1 MAEQSRCKGLR
12 GGEIGKMEK
21 KQKGDVLGQKM
32 VGAWCYKEAE
42 GGARTWHMCWI
53 LAPFLAAYSILKLL
67 GFAPLKSVTQFCI
80 DPLGLLLCYLREGEK
95 FPIASGKHNSSPN
108 LCWIHCRNVRL
119 FVLLQVRIVLTVL

>member
-1 MAEQSRCKGLR
+1 MLTLHPVEGLDVAWLR
-12 GGEIGKMEK
+12 LPLTLGRAATDPIG
-21 KQKGDVLGQKM
+21 
-32 VGAWCYKEAE
+32 
-42 GGARTWHMCWI
+42 
-53 LAPFLAAYSILKLL
+53 LL